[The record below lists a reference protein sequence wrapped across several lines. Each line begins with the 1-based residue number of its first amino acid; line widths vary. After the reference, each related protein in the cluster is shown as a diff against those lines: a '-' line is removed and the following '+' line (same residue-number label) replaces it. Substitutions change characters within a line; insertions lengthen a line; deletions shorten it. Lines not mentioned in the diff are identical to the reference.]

1 MKLKTKEKL
10 ERMKEKAKETAKSLF
25 GVGRI
30 SMMRVIT
37 FFVVIDVVG
46 VWTISCIRHGFD
58 MQDIPTGVLGVF
70 TTVVLGKM
78 GQRFAEN
85 GGEKKPKEEESS

>member
-1 MKLKTKEKL
+1 MSPKTKEQL
-10 ERMKEKAKETAKSLF
+10 INTKEKIKDVSKKLF

-37 FFVVIDVVG
+37 FFVVIDIMG
-46 VWTISCIRHGFD
+46 VWTISCARHGFD
-58 MQDIPTGVLGVF
+58 IQEIPVGVAGIF
-70 TTVVLGKM
+70 TAVVIGKM

-85 GGEKKPKEEESS
+85 GGEKEKPDTQGE